1 MTLAIEA
8 FRELGDPTRLQVF
21 VVLLGGRRNVTEIV
35 SQLGLSQPQVSYH
48 LRKLREAGLAVE
60 EREGRWVY
68 YQANWETEDPVVR
81 ELLDL
86 TARWTGLVVTPPE
99 RPPRA
104 SGAPRG
110 SGAASRS
117 HSGSPRRPTRR
128 APRGSDEEERPVVE
142 RPPADDDMDDF
153 LL

>member
-1 MTLAIEA
+1 MVAPLEV

-68 YQANWETEDPVVR
+68 YQANWETGDPAVR

-86 TARWTGLVVTPPE
+86 TARWTGLVATPPE
-99 RPPRA
+99 RSPRA
-104 SGAPRG
+104 SGAARG
-110 SGAASRS
+110 PGASSRPPG
-117 HSGSPRRPTRR
+117 GSRHKPTRP
-128 APRGSDEEERPVVE
+128 APRGSDGDERPVVE
-142 RPPADDDMDDF
+142 RPSADDDMDDF

>member
-1 MTLAIEA
+1 MTQAIEA

-48 LRKLREAGLAVE
+48 LRRLREAGLAVE

-68 YQANWETEDPVVR
+68 YQANWETEDPSVR

-86 TARWTGLVVTPPE
+86 TARWTGLVVTPRE
-99 RPPRA
+99 MPPRA
-104 SGAPRG
+104 SGA
-110 SGAASRS
+110 S
-117 HSGSPRRPTRR
+117 RRPGTASGPPAPSSRKPTPR
-128 APRGSDEEERPVVE
+128 APRGSEEEERPVVE